1 MPNREQKKYPQ
12 AFLAQGNG
20 DLMQVT
26 DFNVTTSN
34 KGKQVHT
41 LRQPQAGVVKGK
53 PETKVTFNFVIDED
67 GIERPYIEDVLDG
80 TIRQLRGKLPG
91 GKTVTIDGM
100 YTDCALNAPLED
112 ATNGSCTFVGKI
124 SR

>member
-1 MPNREQKKYPQ
+1 MANKEQLKYPQ

-26 DFNVTTSN
+26 DFTVTVSN
-34 KGKQVHT
+34 KGKQQHT
-41 LRQPQAGVVKGK
+41 LRRPQAGVVKGK
-53 PETKVTFNFVIDED
+53 PETKVSFNFAIDED

-80 TIRQLRGKLPG
+80 TIRQLRVKLPG
-91 GKTVTIDGM
+91 GKTITIDGM
-100 YTDCALNAPLED
+100 YTDCTLNGPLED
-112 ATNGSCTFVGKI
+112 ATNGSAAFVGKI